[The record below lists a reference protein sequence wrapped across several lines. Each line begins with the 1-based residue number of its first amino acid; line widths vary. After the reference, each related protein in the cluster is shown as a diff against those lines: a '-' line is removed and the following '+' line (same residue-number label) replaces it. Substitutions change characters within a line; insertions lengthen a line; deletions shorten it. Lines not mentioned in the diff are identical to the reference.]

1 MKKVNLIL
9 NIVLVLAVAALY
21 VLHFTGNSK
30 TENTASTE
38 DSRITA
44 GSGDIVYIN
53 LDTLVNQYDMYND
66 LRTELES
73 KVSAIDNDLNKKG
86 RALENDVKSFEDKM
100 QKGLLTYSQAESMRN
115 DLMTRDQELRNLTQQ
130 KQMELA
136 NEESVM
142 YNRVMDAIKTYVDN
156 YNKEKQYSLI
166 LTTTA
171 ATNSVI
177 NGEQGRNITSEI
189 INGLNQEYIKNF
201 PAFPG
206 RNLPVQHLPV
216 SGVVEG
222 AHGTCVQFQKAIS

>member
-30 TENTASTE
+30 TEHTASAE

-73 KVSAIDNDLNKKG
+73 KVSTIENDLNKKG
-86 RALENDVKSFEDKM
+86 RALENDMKSFQEKM
-100 QKGLLTYSQAESMRN
+100 QKGLLTRSQMETMQN
-115 DLMTRDQELRNLTQQ
+115 DLMARDQELRNLSQQ

-136 NEESVM
+136 EEESVM
-142 YNRVMDAIKTYVDN
+142 YNRVMDAIRTYVDN
-156 YNKEKQYSLI
+156 YNKDKQFSLI

-171 ATNSVI
+171 ATNSI
-177 NGEQGRNITSEI
+177 ISGDQGLNITTEV
-189 INGLNQEYIKNF
+189 INGLNQEYI
-201 PAFPG
+201 
-206 RNLPVQHLPV
+206 RNRN
-216 SGVVEG
+216 
-222 AHGTCVQFQKAIS
+222 K

>member
-30 TENTASTE
+30 T
-38 DSRITA
+38 

-73 KVSAIDNDLNKKG
+73 KVSAIENDLNKKG
-86 RALENDVKSFEDKM
+86 RALENDMKSFQEKY
-100 QKGLLTYSQAESMRN
+100 QKGLLTRSQMETMQN
-115 DLMTRDQELRNLTQQ
+115 DLMARDQEFRNLTQQ

-136 NEESVM
+136 EEESVM
-142 YNRVMDAIKTYVDN
+142 YNRVIDAIKTYVDN
-156 YNKEKQYSLI
+156 YNREKQFSLI

-171 ATNSVI
+171 TTNSVI
-177 NGEQGRNITSEI
+177 NGNQGRNITGEVL
-189 INGLNQEYIKNF
+189 NGLNQEYI
-201 PAFPG
+201 
-206 RNLPVQHLPV
+206 RNRN
-216 SGVVEG
+216 
-222 AHGTCVQFQKAIS
+222 K

>member
-177 NGEQGRNITSEI
+177 NGEQGRNITNEI
-189 INGLNQEYIKNF
+189 INGLNQEYIKN
-201 PAFPG
+201 
-206 RNLPVQHLPV
+206 RN
-216 SGVVEG
+216 
-222 AHGTCVQFQKAIS
+222 K

>member
-1 MKKVNLIL
+1 MKVNLTL
-9 NIVLVLAVAALY
+9 NIVLLLAVAVLY
-21 VLHFTGNSK
+21 VLHFTGNK
-30 TENTASTE
+30 TDNTVSSE

-115 DLMTRDQELRNLTQQ
+115 DLMTRDQELRNLSQQ

-177 NGEQGRNITSEI
+177 NGEQGRNITNEI
-189 INGLNQEYIKNF
+189 INGLNQEYIKN
-201 PAFPG
+201 
-206 RNLPVQHLPV
+206 RN
-216 SGVVEG
+216 
-222 AHGTCVQFQKAIS
+222 K

>member
-1 MKKVNLIL
+1 
-9 NIVLVLAVAALY
+9 
-21 VLHFTGNSK
+21 
-30 TENTASTE
+30 
-38 DSRITA
+38 
-44 GSGDIVYIN
+44 
-53 LDTLVNQYDMYND
+53 MYND

-86 RALENDVKSFEDKM
+86 RALENDAKSFEEKM

-115 DLMTRDQELRNLTQQ
+115 DLMTRDQELRNLSQQ

-171 ATNSVI
+171 ATNFVI
-177 NGEQGRNITSEI
+177 NGEQGRNITNEI
-189 INGLNQEYIKNF
+189 INGLNQEYI
-201 PAFPG
+201 
-206 RNLPVQHLPV
+206 RNRN
-216 SGVVEG
+216 
-222 AHGTCVQFQKAIS
+222 K

>member
-9 NIVLVLAVAALY
+9 NIVLVLAVAALH

-86 RALENDVKSFEDKM
+86 RALENDAKSFEEKM

-115 DLMTRDQELRNLTQQ
+115 DMMTRDQELRNLSQQ
-130 KQMELA
+130 KQMALA
-136 NEESVM
+136 HEESVM
-142 YNRVMDAIKTYVDN
+142 YHRVMDAI
-156 YNKEKQYSLI
+156 
-166 LTTTA
+166 
-171 ATNSVI
+171 
-177 NGEQGRNITSEI
+177 
-189 INGLNQEYIKNF
+189 
-201 PAFPG
+201 
-206 RNLPVQHLPV
+206 
-216 SGVVEG
+216 
-222 AHGTCVQFQKAIS
+222 

>member
-21 VLHFTGNSK
+21 VLHFTGNNK

-66 LRTELES
+66 LRTELEG
-73 KVSAIDNDLNKKG
+73 KVSAIENDLNKKG
-86 RALENDVKSFEDKM
+86 RALENDMKSFQEKY
-100 QKGLLTYSQAESMRN
+100 QKGLLTRSQMETMQN
-115 DLMTRDQELRNLTQQ
+115 ELMTRDQELRNLTQQ

-136 NEESVM
+136 EEESVM

-166 LTTTA
+166 LTTTVT
-171 ATNSVI
+171 TNSVI
-177 NGEQGRNITSEI
+177 SGDQGRNITGEI
-189 INGLNQEYIKNF
+189 LDGLNQEYI
-201 PAFPG
+201 
-206 RNLPVQHLPV
+206 RNRN
-216 SGVVEG
+216 
-222 AHGTCVQFQKAIS
+222 K

>member
-21 VLHFTGNSK
+21 VLHFTDNSK

-156 YNKEKQYSLI
+156 YNKEKQYSMI

-189 INGLNQEYIKNF
+189 INGLNQEYIKN
-201 PAFPG
+201 
-206 RNLPVQHLPV
+206 RN
-216 SGVVEG
+216 
-222 AHGTCVQFQKAIS
+222 K

>member
-73 KVSAIDNDLNKKG
+73 KVSAIENDLNKKG
-86 RALENDVKSFEDKM
+86 RALENDMKSFQEKM
-100 QKGLLTYSQAESMRN
+100 QKGLLTRSQMETMQN
-115 DLMTRDQELRNLTQQ
+115 DLMARDQELRNLSQQ

-136 NEESVM
+136 EEESVM
-142 YNRVMDAIKTYVDN
+142 YNRVMDAIRTYVDN
-156 YNKEKQYSLI
+156 YNKDKQFSLI

-171 ATNSVI
+171 ATNSI
-177 NGEQGRNITSEI
+177 ISGDQGLNITTEV
-189 INGLNQEYIKNF
+189 INGLNQEYI
-201 PAFPG
+201 
-206 RNLPVQHLPV
+206 RNRN
-216 SGVVEG
+216 
-222 AHGTCVQFQKAIS
+222 K

>member
-115 DLMTRDQELRNLTQQ
+115 DLMTRDQELRNLSQQ

-177 NGEQGRNITSEI
+177 NGEQGRNITNEI
-189 INGLNQEYIKNF
+189 INGLNQEYIKN
-201 PAFPG
+201 
-206 RNLPVQHLPV
+206 RN
-216 SGVVEG
+216 
-222 AHGTCVQFQKAIS
+222 K

>member
-1 MKKVNLIL
+1 
-9 NIVLVLAVAALY
+9 
-21 VLHFTGNSK
+21 
-30 TENTASTE
+30 
-38 DSRITA
+38 
-44 GSGDIVYIN
+44 
-53 LDTLVNQYDMYND
+53 
-66 LRTELES
+66 
-73 KVSAIDNDLNKKG
+73 
-86 RALENDVKSFEDKM
+86 M

-189 INGLNQEYIKNF
+189 INGLNQEYIKN
-201 PAFPG
+201 
-206 RNLPVQHLPV
+206 RN
-216 SGVVEG
+216 
-222 AHGTCVQFQKAIS
+222 K

>member
-1 MKKVNLIL
+1 MCWLSPHCTYCISP
-9 NIVLVLAVAALY
+9 A
-21 VLHFTGNSK
+21 T
-30 TENTASTE
+30 
-38 DSRITA
+38 
-44 GSGDIVYIN
+44 YIN

-86 RALENDVKSFEDKM
+86 RALENDAKSFEEKM

-115 DLMTRDQELRNLTQQ
+115 DLMTRDQELRNLSQQ

-177 NGEQGRNITSEI
+177 NGEQGRNITNEI
-189 INGLNQEYIKNF
+189 INGLNQEYIKN
-201 PAFPG
+201 
-206 RNLPVQHLPV
+206 RN
-216 SGVVEG
+216 
-222 AHGTCVQFQKAIS
+222 K

>member
-1 MKKVNLIL
+1 MKKVNLTL
-9 NIVLVLAVAALY
+9 NIVLLLAVAVLY
-21 VLHFTGNSK
+21 VLHFTGNK
-30 TENTASTE
+30 TDNTVSSE
-38 DSRITA
+38 ESRITA

-115 DLMTRDQELRNLTQQ
+115 DLMTRDQELRNLSQQ

-177 NGEQGRNITSEI
+177 NGEQGRNITNEI
-189 INGLNQEYIKNF
+189 INGLNQEYIKN
-201 PAFPG
+201 
-206 RNLPVQHLPV
+206 RN
-216 SGVVEG
+216 
-222 AHGTCVQFQKAIS
+222 K

>member
-21 VLHFTGNSK
+21 VLHFTGNNK

-86 RALENDVKSFEDKM
+86 RALENDAKSFEEKM

-115 DLMTRDQELRNLTQQ
+115 DLMTRDQELRNLSQQ

-177 NGEQGRNITSEI
+177 NGEQGRNITNEI
-189 INGLNQEYIKNF
+189 INGLNQEYI
-201 PAFPG
+201 
-206 RNLPVQHLPV
+206 RNRN
-216 SGVVEG
+216 
-222 AHGTCVQFQKAIS
+222 K

>member
-30 TENTASTE
+30 TEHTASAE

-177 NGEQGRNITSEI
+177 NGEQGRNITNEI
-189 INGLNQEYIKNF
+189 INGLNQEYIKN
-201 PAFPG
+201 
-206 RNLPVQHLPV
+206 RN
-216 SGVVEG
+216 
-222 AHGTCVQFQKAIS
+222 K

>member
-21 VLHFTGNSK
+21 VLHFTGNNK

-86 RALENDVKSFEDKM
+86 RALENDAKSFEEKM

-177 NGEQGRNITSEI
+177 NGEQGRNITNEI
-189 INGLNQEYIKNF
+189 INGLNQEYI
-201 PAFPG
+201 
-206 RNLPVQHLPV
+206 RNRN
-216 SGVVEG
+216 
-222 AHGTCVQFQKAIS
+222 K

>member
-73 KVSAIDNDLNKKG
+73 KVSAIENDLNKKG
-86 RALENDVKSFEDKM
+86 RALENDMKSFQEKY
-100 QKGLLTYSQAESMRN
+100 QKGLLTRSQMETMQN
-115 DLMTRDQELRNLTQQ
+115 DLMARDQEFRNLTQQ

-136 NEESVM
+136 EEESVM
-142 YNRVMDAIKTYVDN
+142 YNRVIDAIKTYVDN
-156 YNKEKQYSLI
+156 YNREKQFSLI

-171 ATNSVI
+171 TTNSVI
-177 NGEQGRNITSEI
+177 NGNQGRNITGEVL
-189 INGLNQEYIKNF
+189 NGLNQEYI
-201 PAFPG
+201 
-206 RNLPVQHLPV
+206 RNRN
-216 SGVVEG
+216 
-222 AHGTCVQFQKAIS
+222 K

>member
-30 TENTASTE
+30 TENTASKE

-177 NGEQGRNITSEI
+177 NGEQGRNITNEI
-189 INGLNQEYIKNF
+189 INGLNQEYIKN
-201 PAFPG
+201 
-206 RNLPVQHLPV
+206 RN
-216 SGVVEG
+216 
-222 AHGTCVQFQKAIS
+222 K

>member
-86 RALENDVKSFEDKM
+86 RALENDAKSFEEKM

-115 DLMTRDQELRNLTQQ
+115 DLMTRDQELRNLSQQ

-177 NGEQGRNITSEI
+177 NGEQGRNITNEI
-189 INGLNQEYIKNF
+189 INGLNQEYIKN
-201 PAFPG
+201 
-206 RNLPVQHLPV
+206 RN
-216 SGVVEG
+216 
-222 AHGTCVQFQKAIS
+222 K

>member
-30 TENTASTE
+30 TEHTASAE

-115 DLMTRDQELRNLTQQ
+115 DLMTRDQELRNLSQQ

-189 INGLNQEYIKNF
+189 INGLNQEYIKN
-201 PAFPG
+201 
-206 RNLPVQHLPV
+206 RN
-216 SGVVEG
+216 
-222 AHGTCVQFQKAIS
+222 K

>member
-30 TENTASTE
+30 TG
-38 DSRITA
+38 RITA

-73 KVSAIDNDLNKKG
+73 KVSAIENDLNKKG
-86 RALENDVKSFEDKM
+86 RALENDMKSFQEKM
-100 QKGLLTYSQAESMRN
+100 QKGLLTRSQMETMQN
-115 DLMTRDQELRNLTQQ
+115 DLMARDQELRNLSQQ

-136 NEESVM
+136 EEESVM
-142 YNRVMDAIKTYVDN
+142 YNRVMDAIRTYVDN
-156 YNKEKQYSLI
+156 YNKDKQFSLI

-171 ATNSVI
+171 ATNSI
-177 NGEQGRNITSEI
+177 ISGDQGLNITTEV
-189 INGLNQEYIKNF
+189 INGLNQEYI
-201 PAFPG
+201 
-206 RNLPVQHLPV
+206 RNRN
-216 SGVVEG
+216 
-222 AHGTCVQFQKAIS
+222 K

>member
-86 RALENDVKSFEDKM
+86 RALENDAKSFEDKM

-189 INGLNQEYIKNF
+189 INGLNQEYIKN
-201 PAFPG
+201 
-206 RNLPVQHLPV
+206 RN
-216 SGVVEG
+216 
-222 AHGTCVQFQKAIS
+222 K

>member
-73 KVSAIDNDLNKKG
+73 KV
-86 RALENDVKSFEDKM
+86 EH
-100 QKGLLTYSQAESMRN
+100 
-115 DLMTRDQELRNLTQQ
+115 
-130 KQMELA
+130 
-136 NEESVM
+136 
-142 YNRVMDAIKTYVDN
+142 
-156 YNKEKQYSLI
+156 EK
-166 LTTTA
+166 
-171 ATNSVI
+171 
-177 NGEQGRNITSEI
+177 
-189 INGLNQEYIKNF
+189 
-201 PAFPG
+201 
-206 RNLPVQHLPV
+206 
-216 SGVVEG
+216 
-222 AHGTCVQFQKAIS
+222 

>member
-30 TENTASTE
+30 TEHTASAE

-136 NEESVM
+136 YEESVM

-189 INGLNQEYIKNF
+189 INGLNQEYI
-201 PAFPG
+201 
-206 RNLPVQHLPV
+206 RNRN
-216 SGVVEG
+216 
-222 AHGTCVQFQKAIS
+222 K

>member
-21 VLHFTGNSK
+21 VLHFTGNNK

-86 RALENDVKSFEDKM
+86 RAKSFEEKM

-115 DLMTRDQELRNLTQQ
+115 DLMTRDQELRNLSQQ

-177 NGEQGRNITSEI
+177 NGEQGRNITNEI
-189 INGLNQEYIKNF
+189 INGLNQEYIKN
-201 PAFPG
+201 
-206 RNLPVQHLPV
+206 RN
-216 SGVVEG
+216 
-222 AHGTCVQFQKAIS
+222 K

>member
-1 MKKVNLIL
+1 MKKVNLTL
-9 NIVLVLAVAALY
+9 NIVLLLAVAVLY
-21 VLHFTGNSK
+21 VLHFTGNK
-30 TENTASTE
+30 TDNTVSSE

-115 DLMTRDQELRNLTQQ
+115 DLMTRDQELRNLSQQ
-130 KQMELA
+130 KQLELA

-177 NGEQGRNITSEI
+177 NGEQGRNITNEI
-189 INGLNQEYIKNF
+189 INGLNQEYIKN
-201 PAFPG
+201 
-206 RNLPVQHLPV
+206 RN
-216 SGVVEG
+216 
-222 AHGTCVQFQKAIS
+222 K

>member
-21 VLHFTGNSK
+21 VLHFTGNNK

-73 KVSAIDNDLNKKG
+73 KVSAIENDLNKKG
-86 RALENDVKSFEDKM
+86 RALENDMKSFQEKM
-100 QKGLLTYSQAESMRN
+100 QKGLLTRSQMETMQN
-115 DLMTRDQELRNLTQQ
+115 DLMARDQELRNLSQQ

-136 NEESVM
+136 EEESVM
-142 YNRVMDAIKTYVDN
+142 YNRVMDAIRTYVDN
-156 YNKEKQYSLI
+156 YNKDKQFSLI

-171 ATNSVI
+171 ATNSI
-177 NGEQGRNITSEI
+177 ISGDQGLNITTEV
-189 INGLNQEYIKNF
+189 INGLNQEYI
-201 PAFPG
+201 
-206 RNLPVQHLPV
+206 RNRN
-216 SGVVEG
+216 
-222 AHGTCVQFQKAIS
+222 K

>member
-1 MKKVNLIL
+1 MKKVNLTL
-9 NIVLVLAVAALY
+9 NIVLLLAVAVLY
-21 VLHFTGNSK
+21 VLHFTGNK
-30 TENTASTE
+30 TDNTVSSE

-86 RALENDVKSFEDKM
+86 RALENDAKSFEEKM

-115 DLMTRDQELRNLTQQ
+115 DLMTRDQELRNLSQQ

-177 NGEQGRNITSEI
+177 NGEQGRNITNEI
-189 INGLNQEYIKNF
+189 INGLNQEYI
-201 PAFPG
+201 
-206 RNLPVQHLPV
+206 RNRN
-216 SGVVEG
+216 
-222 AHGTCVQFQKAIS
+222 K